1 MRIALSQNRY
11 KLAAMT
17 ALLSADLIARF
28 AALVSE
34 RDRLDDDAAAPRL
47 SEPRGLY
54 RGKAALVLTP
64 RTVEEVAAIV
74 GLAHENGVAV
84 VPQGGN
90 TGLVGGQTPDESG
103 AMILISTT
111 KLDRIREVNPDENL
125 MVVEA
130 GVTLQR
136 VQEAA
141 AEAGR
146 LFPLSLGSEG
156 TCTIGGNIASNAGG
170 VGVVAYGNTRDLVLG
185 VEAVLPDGRIWN
197 GLRRLR
203 KDNTGYDLKHLFI
216 GSEGTLGIVTAAVIK
231 LFPAARETATAF
243 VAVPSPHAALA
254 LFRLAREKA
263 GQALTGCELM
273 PRIGLDMVFDH
284 MAGTRDPLSE
294 PSPWYVLL
302 ELSSPLEVGLA
313 ATLESVLETAFE
325 DGTVT
330 DAAIAA
336 SGEQSEAFWRIRLGL
351 SEAQGHAGGSIKH
364 DVSTPLSKV
373 ADFIVEATAAVE
385 NHLEGARVVAFGHLG
400 DGNIHFN
407 VSQPVGADKKTY
419 LEGWDAMNRV
429 VHDIVATYGGSIA
442 AEHGVGRLK
451 RDLLPGVKSEVEL
464 DLFRT
469 VKHALDPKGLFNP
482 GVLLAPET
490 GA

>member
-1 MRIALSQNRY
+1 
-11 KLAAMT
+11 MT
-17 ALLSADLIARF
+17 APFPPDLVARF
-28 AALVSE
+28 SALVAE
-34 RDRLDDDAAAPRL
+34 RDRLDEDAAAPRL

-64 RTVEEVAAIV
+64 RSTEEVAAIV
-74 GLAHENGVAV
+74 RLAHETGVAI

-90 TGLVGGQTPDESG
+90 TGLVGGQTPDASG
-103 AMILISTT
+103 AEILLSTS
-111 KLDRIREVNPDENL
+111 KLDRIREVDPDENL

-130 GVTLQR
+130 GVTLAR

-141 AEAGR
+141 AEADR

-170 VGVVAYGNTRDLVLG
+170 VGVLAYGNARDLVLG

-216 GSEGTLGIVTAAVIK
+216 GSEGTLGIVTAAVVK

-243 VAVPSPHAALA
+243 VAVPSPQAALA
-254 LFRLAREKA
+254 LFRLARARA

-273 PRIGLDMVFDH
+273 PRIGLDFTFAHVP
-284 MAGTRDPLSE
+284 GTRDPLGE

-336 SGEQSEAFWRIRLGL
+336 SGEQQEAFWRIRLGL

-364 DVSTPLSKV
+364 DVSTPLSKT

-385 NHLEGARVVAFGHLG
+385 RHLPGARVVAFGHLG

-407 VSQPVGADKKTY
+407 VSQPVGADKADY
-419 LEGWDAMNRV
+419 LAGWDAMNHV
-429 VHDIVATYGGSIA
+429 VHDIVAAYGGSIA

-451 RDLLPGVKSEVEL
+451 RDLLKGVKSEVEL

-469 VKHALDPKGLFNP
+469 VKRALDPKNLMNP
-482 GVLLAPET
+482 GVLIPET

>member
-1 MRIALSQNRY
+1 
-11 KLAAMT
+11 MT
-17 ALLSADLIARF
+17 PELEARF
-28 AALVSE
+28 RALVAD
-34 RDRLDDDAAAPRL
+34 RDVLDADAAAPKL
-47 SEPRGLY
+47 VEPRGLY
-54 RGKAALVLTP
+54 HGKAALALTP
-64 RTVEEVAAIV
+64 RTVEQVSAI
-74 GLAHENGVAV
+74 LALAYENDVAV

-90 TGLVGGQTPDESG
+90 TGLVGGQTPSPDG
-103 AMILISTT
+103 AQILLSTA
-111 KLDRIREVNPDENL
+111 KLDRIREVDAGGAL
-125 MVVEA
+125 MVAEA

-136 VQEAA
+136 AQEAA

-156 TCTIGGNIASNAGG
+156 SCTIGGNIATNAGG
-170 VGVVAYGNTRDLVLG
+170 TAVLAYGNMRDLVLG

-216 GSEGTLGIVTAAVIK
+216 GSEGTLGIVTAAVVK

-243 VAVPSPHAALA
+243 VAVPSPQAALA
-254 LFRLAREKA
+254 LFRLARARA

-273 PRIGLDMVFDH
+273 PRIGLDFTFAHVP
-284 MAGTRDPLSE
+284 GTRDPLGE

-336 SGEQSEAFWRIRLGL
+336 SGEQQEAFWRIRLGL

-364 DVSTPLSKV
+364 DVSTPLSKT

-385 NHLEGARVVAFGHLG
+385 RHLPGARVVAFGHLG

-407 VSQPVGADKKTY
+407 VSQPVGADKAVY
-419 LEGWDAMNRV
+419 LAGWDAMNRV
-429 VHDIVATYGGSIA
+429 VHDIVAAYGGSIA

-451 RDLLPGVKSEVEL
+451 RDLLKGVKSEVEL

-469 VKHALDPKGLFNP
+469 VKRALDPKNLMNP
-482 GVLLAPET
+482 GVLIPET

>member
-1 MRIALSQNRY
+1 
-11 KLAAMT
+11 MT
-17 ALLSADLIARF
+17 APFPPDLVARF
-28 AALVSE
+28 SALVAE
-34 RDRLDDDAAAPRL
+34 RDRLDEDAAAPRL

-64 RTVEEVAAIV
+64 RSTEEVAAIV
-74 GLAHENGVAV
+74 RLAHETGVAI

-90 TGLVGGQTPDESG
+90 TGLVGGQTPDASG
-103 AMILISTT
+103 AEILLSTS
-111 KLDRIREVNPDENL
+111 KLDRIREVDADENL

-130 GVTLQR
+130 GVTLAR

-141 AEAGR
+141 AEADR

-170 VGVVAYGNTRDLVLG
+170 VGVLAYGNARDLVLG

-216 GSEGTLGIVTAAVIK
+216 GSEGTLGIVTAAVVK

-243 VAVPSPHAALA
+243 VAVPSPQAALA
-254 LFRLAREKA
+254 LFRLARARA

-273 PRIGLDMVFDH
+273 PRIGLDFTFAHVP
-284 MAGTRDPLSE
+284 GTRDPLGE

-336 SGEQSEAFWRIRLGL
+336 SGEQQEAFWRIRLGL

-364 DVSTPLSKV
+364 DVSTPLSKT

-385 NHLEGARVVAFGHLG
+385 RHLPGARVVAFGHLG

-407 VSQPVGADKKTY
+407 VSQPVGADKAVY
-419 LEGWDAMNRV
+419 LAGWDAMNRV
-429 VHDIVATYGGSIA
+429 VHDIVAAYGGSIA

-451 RDLLPGVKSEVEL
+451 RDLLKGVKSEVEL

-469 VKHALDPKGLFNP
+469 VKRALDPKNLMNP
-482 GVLLAPET
+482 GVLIPET

>member
-1 MRIALSQNRY
+1 
-11 KLAAMT
+11 MT
-17 ALLSADLIARF
+17 AALPPDLIARF
-28 AALVSE
+28 ASLVGA

-47 SEPRGLY
+47 VEPRGLY
-54 RGKAALVLTP
+54 KGRAALVLTP
-64 RTVEEVAAIV
+64 RSTQEVAALV
-74 GLAHENGVAV
+74 KLAHDSGVAV

-90 TGLVGGQTPDESG
+90 TGLVGGQTPVGER
-103 AMILISTT
+103 AAILISTT
-111 KLDRIREVNPDENL
+111 RLDRIREVDGDENL
-125 MVVEA
+125 LVAEA

-136 VQEAA
+136 AQEAA

-156 TCTIGGNIASNAGG
+156 TCTIGGNIATNAGG
-170 VGVVAYGNTRDLVLG
+170 TGVLAYGNTRDLVLG

-203 KDNTGYDLKHLFI
+203 KDNTGYDLKHLFV
-216 GSEGTLGIVTAAVIK
+216 GSEGTLGIVTAAVLK
-231 LFPAARETATAF
+231 LFPAPRETATAF

-254 LFRLAREKA
+254 LFRMARGKA

-273 PRIGLDMVFDH
+273 PRIGVEFTMRHLPGV
-284 MAGTRDPLSE
+284 RDPLAE

-313 ATLESVLETAFE
+313 ETMEAILGEAFE
-325 DGTVT
+325 AGTVT

-336 SGEQSEAFWRIRLGL
+336 SVDQAQGFWRMRHGL
-351 SEAQGHAGGSIKH
+351 SEAQGHEGGSIKH
-364 DVSTPLSKV
+364 DVSTPLGRV
-373 ADFIVEATAAVE
+373 ADFIVAATAAVAA
-385 NHLEGARVVAFGHLG
+385 HAPGARVVAFGHLG

-419 LEGWDAMNRV
+419 LGGWDAMNRV
-429 VHDIVATYGGSIA
+429 VHDIVADYGGSIA

-451 RDLLPGVKSEVEL
+451 RGLLQEVKSDVEL
-464 DLFRT
+464 DLFRA
-469 VKHALDPKGLFNP
+469 VKRALDPKGVFNP
-482 GVLLAPET
+482 GVLFEET
-490 GA
+490 RP

>member
-1 MRIALSQNRY
+1 KGR
-11 KLAAMT
+11 
-17 ALLSADLIARF
+17 
-28 AALVSE
+28 
-34 RDRLDDDAAAPRL
+34 
-47 SEPRGLY
+47 
-54 RGKAALVLTP
+54 AALVLTP
-64 RTVEEVAAIV
+64 RSTEEVAAIV
-74 GLAHENGVAV
+74 RLAYETGTPI

-90 TGLVGGQTPDESG
+90 TGLVGGQTPDASG
-103 AMILISTT
+103 AAILISTQR
-111 KLDRIREVNPDENL
+111 LDRIREVDADENL

-136 VQEAA
+136 AQDAA
-141 AEAGR
+141 ADAGR

-156 TCTIGGNIASNAGG
+156 TCTIGGNIATNAGG

-216 GSEGTLGIVTAAVIK
+216 GSEGTLGIVTAAVLK

-243 VAVPSPHAALA
+243 VAVPTPHAALE
-254 LFRLAREKA
+254 LFRLARGRA

-273 PRIGLDMVFDH
+273 PRIGLEFVLDH
-284 MAGTRDPLSE
+284 MADARDPLAE

-313 ATLESVLETAFE
+313 DTMEKILETAFE

-336 SGEQSEAFWRIRLGL
+336 SMDQAQSFWRLRLGL

-373 ADFIVEATAAVE
+373 ADFIVEASAAVE
-385 NHLEGARVVAFGHLG
+385 KHLPGSRVVAFGHLG

-407 VSQPVGADKKTY
+407 VSQPVGADKKDY
-419 LEGWDAMNRV
+419 LKGWDAMNRI
-429 VHDIVATYGGSIA
+429 VHDIVADYGGSIA

-451 RDLLPGVKSEVEL
+451 RGLLPGVKSEVEL
-464 DLFRT
+464 DLFRQ
-469 VKHALDPKGLFNP
+469 VKRALDPKGLFNP
-482 GVLLAPET
+482 GVLFEET
-490 GA
+490 RA